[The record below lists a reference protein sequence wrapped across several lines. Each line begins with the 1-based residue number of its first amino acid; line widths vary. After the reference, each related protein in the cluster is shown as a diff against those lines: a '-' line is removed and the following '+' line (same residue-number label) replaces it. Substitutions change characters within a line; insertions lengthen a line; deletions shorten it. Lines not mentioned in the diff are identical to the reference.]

1 MRVILGDLLTGR
13 RILDVPFMEASW
25 SVELN
30 GPGSVSASV
39 DLHDPEVRALELH
52 HSATIGKSFLAV
64 VVDDKILEAGPVW
77 SRKYS
82 RASGTLSLEAAG
94 LWSYFDMRTLLPY
107 IGDLPVIDP
116 ATGESAAYAN
126 STWSGMHLGTIGK
139 RIVQQS
145 MTWQGGNLPIVFEA
159 DKPGTAERT
168 YKGAELPKIG
178 QMLQNLTE
186 VEDGPDIAFR
196 PEWTPDRL
204 GVQWRYVSGDPRLTS
219 QRAHIINASVPGS
232 PLADLDVTET
242 GGQMGSL
249 GWCSAGRSADVSIIE
264 RAWNHDMVA
273 AGFPLMERIDS
284 SRSTVSEVQT
294 AKQYAAE
301 LARTGARPR
310 ASWPVTIHTGGDGE
324 PTYTEY
330 TEGDFIDFKML
341 GDPLIPDGVHTRRI
355 VNMSGEAGSPDLKI
369 GLGESFG

>member
-1 MRVILGDLLTGR
+1 VTC
-13 RILDVPFMEASW
+13 
-25 SVELN
+25 
-30 GPGSVSASV
+30 
-39 DLHDPEVRALELH
+39 
-52 HSATIGKSFLAV
+52 
-64 VVDDKILEAGPVW
+64 
-77 SRKYS
+77 
-82 RASGTLSLEAAG
+82 
-94 LWSYFDMRTLLPY
+94 
-107 IGDLPVIDP
+107 PVIDP

-145 MTWQGGNLPIVFEA
+145 MTWPGGNLPIVFEA

-196 PEWTPDRL
+196 PEWTSDRL

-219 QRAHIINASVPGS
+219 PRAHIINASVPGS

-264 RAWNHDMVA
+264 RAWNQDMVA
-273 AGFPLMERIDS
+273 AGFPLWS
-284 SRSTVSEVQT
+284 
-294 AKQYAAE
+294 
-301 LARTGARPR
+301 
-310 ASWPVTIHTGGDGE
+310 ASIRHVP
-324 PTYTEY
+324 P
-330 TEGDFIDFKML
+330 
-341 GDPLIPDGVHTRRI
+341 
-355 VNMSGEAGSPDLKI
+355 
-369 GLGESFG
+369 